1 MTLSINSGFG
11 CTSEIT
17 HTVTIE
23 DNLIFPNVIT
33 PNGDNLNDV
42 FAIENLNTNI
52 NLEDPD
58 QYRSNELYIY
68 DRWGKLVYKAKNY
81 DTVSKDGQIM
91 RGAQCFD
98 ALNLPDGV
106 YYYSFYYKGKVK
118 VVNYNGTLTVIR

>member
-1 MTLSINSGFG
+1 MLPFDRRD
-11 CTSEIT
+11 
-17 HTVTIE
+17 
-23 DNLIFPNVIT
+23 DNLFDIF
-33 PNGDNLNDV
+33 DNFQKKFFD
-42 FAIENLNTNI
+42 NTNAS
-52 NLEDPD
+52 LPAF
-58 QYRSNELYIY
+58 QYRSNELFIY